1 MKISYSQPICWVS
14 ITRVDCCISVPF
26 LLTDKI
32 KYYYYYYYL
41 YYFFKTESPVTYYP
55 SILYVYDLINSMSMG
70 FLVEEKAAVVWR
82 GPMVMSAVQRLLL
95 RTAWGKLKYLV
106 LDMPPGTGDTQ
117 LSISQ
122 LISVTGENELWEY
135 SASFQD

>member
-1 MKISYSQPICWVS
+1 M
-14 ITRVDCCISVPF
+14 
-26 LLTDKI
+26 
-32 KYYYYYYYL
+32 
-41 YYFFKTESPVTYYP
+41 TYYP

-122 LISVTGENELWEY
+122 LISVTGENELWED

>member
-1 MKISYSQPICWVS
+1 M
-14 ITRVDCCISVPF
+14 
-26 LLTDKI
+26 
-32 KYYYYYYYL
+32 
-41 YYFFKTESPVTYYP
+41 TYYP

>member
-1 MKISYSQPICWVS
+1 
-14 ITRVDCCISVPF
+14 
-26 LLTDKI
+26 
-32 KYYYYYYYL
+32 
-41 YYFFKTESPVTYYP
+41 
-55 SILYVYDLINSMSMG
+55 MSMG

-95 RTAWGKLKYLV
+95 HTAWGPNLKYLV

-122 LISVTGENELWEY
+122 LIDVTGKVILY
-135 SASFQD
+135 VSH

>member
-1 MKISYSQPICWVS
+1 M
-14 ITRVDCCISVPF
+14 
-26 LLTDKI
+26 
-32 KYYYYYYYL
+32 
-41 YYFFKTESPVTYYP
+41 TYYP

-122 LISVTGENELWEY
+122 LISVTGENRFWGY

>member
-1 MKISYSQPICWVS
+1 
-14 ITRVDCCISVPF
+14 
-26 LLTDKI
+26 
-32 KYYYYYYYL
+32 
-41 YYFFKTESPVTYYP
+41 
-55 SILYVYDLINSMSMG
+55 MSMG

-122 LISVTGENELWEY
+122 LISVTGEMEWVLDRLYWAWIPLGIKDITGRVNRMKGCAKERDRELKY
-135 SASFQD
+135 C

>member
-1 MKISYSQPICWVS
+1 M
-14 ITRVDCCISVPF
+14 
-26 LLTDKI
+26 
-32 KYYYYYYYL
+32 
-41 YYFFKTESPVTYYP
+41 TYYP

-122 LISVTGENELWEY
+122 LISVTGENRFWGY
-135 SASFQD
+135 CASFQDYRSIISRIRKCLDERKLEENTADESYEISFCYY